1 MIMHDVHYNKFNI
14 RQEDT
19 LENPQHEGEKFEA
32 IVLWQLAYKANIHGA
47 SRLVSA
53 RLLDLDGRVSEI
65 GIKL

>member
-32 IVLWQLAYKANIHGA
+32 IVANPPFSANGQQIHYF
-47 SRLVSA
+47 
-53 RLLDLDGRVSEI
+53 
-65 GIKL
+65 